1 MQRARAHAPRP
12 HAHTLTPPTPK
23 RPAQTPPNPLA
34 KSGDNSDGAAGAF
47 FEGVV
52 LKGASSE
59 AADAEVKADLNGF
72 YSKASLGALR
82 QL

>member
-1 MQRARAHAPRP
+1 
-12 HAHTLTPPTPK
+12 
-23 RPAQTPPNPLA
+23 
-34 KSGDNSDGAAGAF
+34 
-47 FEGVV
+47 VV

>member
-1 MQRARAHAPRP
+1 MRRART
-12 HAHTLTPPTPK
+12 HTLSHPQPRNAPHK
-23 RPAQTPPNPLA
+23 RHTTPLA